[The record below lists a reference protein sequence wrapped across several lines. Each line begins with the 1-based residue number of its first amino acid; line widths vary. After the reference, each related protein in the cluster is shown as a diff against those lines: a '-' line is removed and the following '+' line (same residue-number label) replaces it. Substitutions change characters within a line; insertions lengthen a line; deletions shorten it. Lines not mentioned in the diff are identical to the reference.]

1 MIITKAYIKSIPE
14 EGDNIFTVN
23 VPLMAD
29 NVNDEAVFDALL
41 CVSPGSYND
50 YKEGDCVFVG
60 FEDDKYNIAIIFGKL
75 FVNVPEDNDAYGL
88 FNQLNVTGSVVLPED
103 TKIGNYTPQDIFNLY
118 QGVENGTGGSINP
131 DDLKQYVQWTN
142 TERILGLKT
151 FGPNNSTELISTISS
166 IVSVSKIIAP
176 LTFIV
181 AIIFVL
187 IWIFLF

>member
-1 MIITKAYIKSIPE
+1 MTT
-14 EGDNIFTVN
+14 DTHTVN
-23 VPLMAD
+23 TLSAGYNPVGTVEKEKIIDYVKLSIIEAI
-29 NVNDEAVFDALL
+29 NDLEPVEA
-41 CVSPGSYND
+41 G
-50 YKEGDCVFVG
+50 
-60 FEDDKYNIAIIFGKL
+60 
-75 FVNVPEDNDAYGL
+75 
-88 FNQLNVTGSVVLPED
+88 
-103 TKIGNYTPQDIFNLY
+103 
-118 QGVENGTGGSINP
+118 
-131 DDLKQYVQWTN
+131 TN